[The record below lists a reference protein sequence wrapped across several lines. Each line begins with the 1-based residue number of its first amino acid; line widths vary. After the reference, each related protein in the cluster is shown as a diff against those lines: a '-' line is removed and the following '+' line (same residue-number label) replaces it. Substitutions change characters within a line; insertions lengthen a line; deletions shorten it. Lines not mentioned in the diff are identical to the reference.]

1 MYKSLL
7 LVIII
12 ISSCIDESHKMKTIT
27 EKQPYELEQHGDIRI
42 DNYYWIRDDSRSDPK
57 VIAYLENE
65 NDIAN
70 KWFKS
75 KKDYQSDIVKELME
89 QVPDE
94 EVTFPINNNNYKYY
108 QKIEKDDQ
116 LPRYFFKD
124 KDNNEVLYLNP
135 NLNLKNQNYYSIGS
149 IAPSPSNSFV
159 AYTEDDNGRR
169 EYTLKIINTGSLNIL
184 DDNIIDISN
193 NIVWSNDNKYIIYLK
208 KDPITLIANSVYVHK
223 IGTLQD
229 DDVLI
234 YKENDKE
241 FNINLYRSKTKKY
254 AYIDIDSTNSNEI
267 KLIDLDDPIND
278 PITFITRSDNHLY
291 YLEHIKN
298 EEFIVRSNKNAPN
311 FKILKAKTIG
321 DDIDNF
327 ESIIEHN
334 DDIYISDTLLVN
346 EDLVLEV
353 RKFGLPEISIHNL
366 SSSVSYD
373 IKFPENAYDVSLLY
387 NNETTNDNFNYQ
399 YSSLIT
405 PRSIFNYN
413 LINKKST
420 SLLSKKIVSYDKLN
434 YKSDR
439 FFITARDNEQIPVV
453 TVAHKD
459 TVLDS
464 APILFYGYGSYGIN
478 IDAQFRESLIPLLN
492 RGFIFAIINIRGGGE
507 MGKEW
512 YEKGRMFNK
521 MNTFYDFNDGV
532 KEVLKL
538 GIGDPENVFA
548 RGGSAGGLL
557 MGAIVNLEPELY
569 KGILSGVPFVDV
581 LTTMSDPS
589 IPLTTFEYDEWGN
602 PANIDEYNYMKQYSP
617 YDNIDKLNYP
627 SIFITSSLFDSQV
640 QYFEPAKYIAKLKEY
655 NQSENVILMKM
666 NLIGGHGGLSGKIN
680 QFKETAEEY
689 SFILNLSDA
698 E

>member
-70 KWFKS
+70 KWFES

-124 KDNNEVLYLNP
+124 KENNEVLYLNP

-159 AYTEDDNGRR
+159 AYTEDNNGRR

-241 FNINLYRSKTKKY
+241 FNINLYTSKTKKY

-353 RKFGLPEISIHNL
+353 RKFGLPEITIHNL
-366 SSSVSYD
+366 LSSESYD

-666 NLIGGHGGLSGKIN
+666 NLIGGHGGLNGKIN

-689 SFILNLSDA
+689 SFILNLSNTD
-698 E
+698 

>member
-311 FKILKAKTIG
+311 FKILKANTIG

-334 DDIYISDTLLVN
+334 NDIYISDTLLVN

-373 IKFPENAYDVSLLY
+373 IKFPENAYDVSLSY
-387 NNETTNDNFNYQ
+387 NNEITNDNFNYQ

-413 LINKKST
+413 LINKEST
-420 SLLSKKIVSYDKLN
+420 PLLSKKIVSFDKLN

>member
-1 MYKSLL
+1 
-7 LVIII
+7 
-12 ISSCIDESHKMKTIT
+12 MKTNT
-27 EKQPYELEQHGDIRI
+27 EKQPYVLEQHGDIRI
-42 DNYYWIRDDSRSDPK
+42 DNYYWIRDDSRKDPK

-65 NDIAN
+65 NDITN
-70 KWFKS
+70 KWFES
-75 KKDYQSDIVKELME
+75 KKDYQSDIVKELLE

-94 EVTFPINNNNYKYY
+94 EITFPINNNNYKYY
-108 QKIEKDDQ
+108 QKIEKEDQ

-135 NLNLKNQNYYSIGS
+135 NLKLKNQNYYSIGS

-169 EYTLKIINTGSLNIL
+169 EYTLKIINTESLDIL
-184 DDNIIDISN
+184 DDNILDISN

-208 KDPITLIANSVYVHK
+208 KDPITLIADSVYVHK
-223 IGTLQD
+223 IGTLQNE
-229 DDVLI
+229 DVLI
-234 YKENDKE
+234 YKEYDKE

-311 FKILKAKTIG
+311 FQILKAKSIG

-327 ESIIEHN
+327 ESIIEHSN
-334 DDIYISDTLLVN
+334 DIYISDTLLVN

-353 RKFGLPEISIHNL
+353 RKFGLPEITIHNL
-366 SSSVSYD
+366 LSSESYD
-373 IKFPENAYDVSLLY
+373 IKFPENAYDVSLSY
-387 NNETTNDNFNYQ
+387 NSEITNDNFNYQ

-413 LINKKST
+413 LINKEST
-420 SLLSKKIVSYDKLN
+420 SLLSKKIVSFDKLN

>member
-1 MYKSLL
+1 
-7 LVIII
+7 
-12 ISSCIDESHKMKTIT
+12 MKTNT
-27 EKQPYELEQHGDIRI
+27 EKQPYVLEQHGDIRI
-42 DNYYWIRDDSRSDPK
+42 DNYYWIRDDSRKDPK

-65 NDIAN
+65 NDITN
-70 KWFKS
+70 KWFES
-75 KKDYQSDIVKELME
+75 KKDYQSDIVKELLE

-108 QKIEKDDQ
+108 QKIEKEDQ

-135 NLNLKNQNYYSIGS
+135 NLKLKNQNYYSIGS

-169 EYTLKIINTGSLNIL
+169 EYTLKIINTESLDIL
-184 DDNIIDISN
+184 DDNILDISN

-208 KDPITLIANSVYVHK
+208 KDPITLIADSVYVHK

-229 DDVLI
+229 EDVLI
-234 YKENDKE
+234 YKEYDKE

-311 FKILKAKTIG
+311 FQILKAKSIG

-327 ESIIEHN
+327 ESIIEHSN
-334 DDIYISDTLLVN
+334 DIYISDTLLVN

-353 RKFGLPEISIHNL
+353 RKFGLPEITIHNL
-366 SSSVSYD
+366 LSSESYD
-373 IKFPENAYDVSLLY
+373 IKFPENAYDVSLSY
-387 NNETTNDNFNYQ
+387 NTEITNDNFNYQ

-413 LINKKST
+413 LINKEST
-420 SLLSKKIVSYDKLN
+420 SLLSKKIVSFDKLN

-453 TVAHKD
+453 TVAHKN

-492 RGFIFAIINIRGGGE
+492 RGFIFAIVNIRGGGE

-666 NLIGGHGGLSGKIN
+666 NLIGGHGGLNGKIN

-689 SFILNLSDA
+689 SFILNLSNTD
-698 E
+698 